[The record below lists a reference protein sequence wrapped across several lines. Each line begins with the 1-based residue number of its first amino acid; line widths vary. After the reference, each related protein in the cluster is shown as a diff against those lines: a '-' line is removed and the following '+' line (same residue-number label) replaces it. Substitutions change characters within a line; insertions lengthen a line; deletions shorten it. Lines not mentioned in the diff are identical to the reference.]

1 MDTTQIPTQMKT
13 ITNYVSTSAGPS
25 RLEEILA
32 DAPDM
37 TDENKQRVCI
47 IQDIAKIGRLLGNPP
62 MTTHNFY
69 TLYEMPIPI
78 LEAVQHNAQ
87 VELNTYEY
95 NVRLTSLL

>member
-1 MDTTQIPTQMKT
+1 MTT
-13 ITNYVSTSAGPS
+13 TNYVPTSVGPS
-25 RLEEILA
+25 KLDQILA
-32 DAPDM
+32 EAPDM

-69 TLYEMPIPI
+69 TLYEMPILI
-78 LEAVQHNAQ
+78 LETIQHNAQ